1 MTSME
6 IKGTVIVTGAN
17 GGLGSAFVER
27 LLQSKPSNQYGIFT
41 VRGLTDQSSGTL
53 EKLLSSSSFPHSIV
67 PLDLTSLSAVREF
80 AEDVN
85 SRVTTVQIPQ
95 IRAVVLNAAWQTF
108 DGKIHYTK
116 DGIETT
122 FAVDY
127 LSNFLLVLLLLKSMD
142 PEKGRIVFVS
152 SFTHDTS
159 HYMNS
164 AFVSEKLIYR
174 DPELIAHPDCE
185 DKKGEEWVQ
194 GMRRYALSKMLLIM
208 FMYKS
213 FVNLD

>member
-1 MTSME
+1 MISVET
-6 IKGTVIVTGAN
+6 KGTVIVTGAN
-17 GGLGSAFVER
+17 GGLGSALVER

-41 VRGLTDQSSGTL
+41 VRGLTAQSSGTL
-53 EKLLSSSSFPHSIV
+53 ENLLSSSSFPHSIV

-80 AEDVN
+80 ADDIN
-85 SRVTTVQIPQ
+85 TRVTTGKIPQ
-95 IRAVVLNAAWQTF
+95 IRAVVLNAGWQTF

-127 LSNFLLVLLLLKSMD
+127 LSNFLLVLLLFKSMD
-142 PEKGRIVFVS
+142 HEKGRIVFVS

-164 AFVSEKLIYR
+164 AFVSEKFIYR
-174 DPELIAHPDCE
+174 DPELIAHPDYQ
-185 DKKGEEWVQ
+185 DKKGEEWMQ

-208 FMYKS
+208 FMYKPL
-213 FVNLD
+213 LDLN